1 MTNGIYNVFVMN
13 KLDAQFAALAD
24 PTRRAILA
32 RLARGETTV
41 AELQRPLGISQP
53 AVSRHLK
60 LLEGAGLIDHS
71 RAAQARPR
79 RLKPEG
85 FDAARLWID
94 ELRNLWSDS
103 FDRLEAF
110 LTDPAQGDAK

>member
-1 MTNGIYNVFVMN
+1 MD

-32 RLARGETTV
+32 RLARGGATV
-41 AELQRPLGISQP
+41 SELQRPLGISQP
-53 AVSRHLK
+53 AVSRHLR
-60 LLEGAGLIDHS
+60 LLEEAGLIEQS

-85 FDAARLWID
+85 FEAARQWIE
-94 ELRNLWSDS
+94 ELRDLWSDS

-110 LTDPAQGDAK
+110 LADPAQGDAE